1 MYLTSLTRQDLAW
14 SPWRSSFCKASSP
27 QQCNV
32 FGAGLA
38 VVYSLRWKAAS
49 ECENRV
55 FILINI
61 FIERKLSPGSICLL
75 ILIYPVSLNGFC
87 TGKET
92 VQPLDRDDRARREG
106 WFFRCMWA
114 SVLEASTKLCD
125 DYMCSISR
133 GCLQIFDQRNWGRY
147 LPWKCLWQIALHHP
161 KLAKWLLW

>member
-1 MYLTSLTRQDLAW
+1 MHLFLEKAMYLTSLNRQDLAW
-14 SPWRSSFCKASSP
+14 SPWRSSFCKGSSP

-32 FGAGLA
+32 FGAGSA
-38 VVYSLRWKAAS
+38 VVCSLRWKAAS

-75 ILIYPVSLNGFC
+75 ILIYPVSLSGFC

-106 WFFRCMWA
+106 WFFHCMWA
-114 SVLEASTKLCD
+114 SVLEAATKLCD
-125 DYMCSISR
+125 DYTYSILYPVDVCRSSTR
-133 GCLQIFDQRNWGRY
+133 ETGEDIY
-147 LPWKCLWQIALHHP
+147 LENVYDR
-161 KLAKWLLW
+161 